1 MRTQTHPH
9 EQRVLEYVDRPPVI
23 ILKTLA
29 CRWIGEEEWPIL
41 WVNNKATLRTGTKE
55 LAEELTHHSIF
66 FDFLAEFGAKD
77 VVAAIVSQSIYL
89 CRSYVALHSQ
99 PLS

>member
-9 EQRVLEYVDRPPVI
+9 EQRVSEDIYRPPVI
-23 ILKTLA
+23 ILKALA
-29 CRWIGEEEWPIL
+29 CRWIGEEEWPVL
-41 WVNNKATLRTGTKE
+41 WVNNMVTLRTAAKE
-55 LAEELTHHSIF
+55 LAEELARRSIF

-77 VVAAIVSQSIYL
+77 VVAAIVSQSINP
-89 CRSYVALHSQ
+89 CRSYVALRRQ